1 MKLMKVRK
9 RIVYTSVVFALL
21 FAFVFPVSAAE
32 KDSGVPSLSYIEE
45 VFEDGSYLLN
55 NAIYNSN
62 ISYFQVTIME
72 TSSDAVRR
80 ATNTKTGS
88 KVYNYVDSNHKSL
101 WTITVKGSF
110 TYNGST
116 SKCTN
121 SSVSVKSY
129 VSNWT
134 VSGAK
139 AWKSGSTAYASAQGK
154 MKNVLGQTT
163 KTVNKQV
170 SLTCS
175 PSGKLS

>member
-32 KDSGVPSLSYIEE
+32 KDSGEPSLSYIEE
-45 VFEDGSYLLN
+45 VFEDG
-55 NAIYNSN
+55 
-62 ISYFQVTIME
+62 SYFQVTIME

-163 KTVNKQV
+163 RTVNKQV

>member
-45 VFEDGSYLLN
+45 VFEDGSY
-55 NAIYNSN
+55 
-62 ISYFQVTIME
+62 FQVTIME
-72 TSSDAVRR
+72 ISADAVRR

-139 AWKSGSTAYASAQGK
+139 AWKSGPTAYASAQGK

>member
-45 VFEDGSYLLN
+45 VFEDG
-55 NAIYNSN
+55 
-62 ISYFQVTIME
+62 SYFQVTIME

-154 MKNVLGQTT
+154 MKKCLGSDD
-163 KTVNKQV
+163 KN
-170 SLTCS
+170 
-175 PSGKLS
+175 GE

>member
-45 VFEDGSYLLN
+45 VFEDG
-55 NAIYNSN
+55 
-62 ISYFQVTIME
+62 SYFQVTIME

-134 VSGAK
+134 VSGAR

-154 MKNVLGQTT
+154 MKNILGQTT
-163 KTVNKQV
+163 RTVNKQV

>member
-1 MKLMKVRK
+1 MKVRK

-45 VFEDGSYLLN
+45 VFEDG
-55 NAIYNSN
+55 
-62 ISYFQVTIME
+62 SYFQVTIME

-163 KTVNKQV
+163 RTVNKQV

>member
-45 VFEDGSYLLN
+45 VFEDG
-55 NAIYNSN
+55 
-62 ISYFQVTIME
+62 SYFQVTIME

-154 MKNVLGQTT
+154 MKNILGQTT

>member
-45 VFEDGSYLLN
+45 VFEDGSY
-55 NAIYNSN
+55 
-62 ISYFQVTIME
+62 FQVTIME
-72 TSSDAVRR
+72 TGSDAVRR

>member
-45 VFEDGSYLLN
+45 VFEDG
-55 NAIYNSN
+55 
-62 ISYFQVTIME
+62 SYFQVTIME

-139 AWKSGSTAYASAQGK
+139 AWKSGSTAYASAQGE